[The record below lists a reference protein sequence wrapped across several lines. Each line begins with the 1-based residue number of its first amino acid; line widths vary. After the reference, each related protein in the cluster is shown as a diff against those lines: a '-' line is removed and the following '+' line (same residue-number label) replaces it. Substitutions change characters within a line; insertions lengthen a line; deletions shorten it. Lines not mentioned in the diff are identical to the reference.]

1 MSIGVLASKH
11 DQSGDDA
18 AQGCLALK
26 DLQTVEVSQS
36 SDAVIPPSVHVH
48 SIFW

>member
-1 MSIGVLASKH
+1 MSIGVATGRH
-11 DQSGDDA
+11 DQSGEDA
-18 AQGCLALK
+18 VQGCLTLK
-26 DLQTVEVSQS
+26 DLQTAGASQS